1 MKVPVGVDWDRR
13 GCGGRGRPVGVWAAC
28 AARRS
33 VRLVARPVEADRV
46 GGICLSQVGQ
56 FAGRDRFNVRWNLC
70 LRNEGARCR

>member
-46 GGICLSQVGQ
+46 GGICLSQVGPVAGQDQ
-56 FAGRDRFNVRWNLC
+56 FKVQWNL
-70 LRNEGARCR
+70 